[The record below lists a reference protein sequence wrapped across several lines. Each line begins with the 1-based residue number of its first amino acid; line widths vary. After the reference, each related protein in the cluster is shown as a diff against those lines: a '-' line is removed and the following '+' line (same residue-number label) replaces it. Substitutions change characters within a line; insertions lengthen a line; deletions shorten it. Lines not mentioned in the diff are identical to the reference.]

1 MIAISYRRQDSNPV
15 AGRLYDRLQAEF
27 GKGNVFMDFDS
38 IPYGVDFREHIKQTL
53 QRAKVVVAII
63 GSDWSGGREPTV
75 RRIDDPADFVRLE
88 IASALEN
95 GIPII
100 PVLVNNTPMPEA
112 KSLPA
117 ELEGLAF
124 RNGLALD
131 TGIDFHHHAD
141 RLIAGIHKV
150 IDPPASPSTSATPIK
165 AGEPRRKTFA
175 IATGLG
181 SLTLLAG
188 IALWYFLIHVPG
200 QTVSQRETPES
211 KRKSETGSL
220 SAANPEPASNRTSP
234 SSRSTEV
241 ASSLA
246 SPPSAATAPP
256 STTAAIV
263 TSPEA
268 SPPSAAMP
276 PPAAIP
282 ATTKSAAIPPP
293 RATAPSAAVP
303 SKANE
308 NESGR
313 ESTYFGKVGTS
324 DAIFRLRFEA
334 GDRVAGTYSQG
345 GSTYRLEGR
354 HPKGKLLLDEYTGER
369 ITAHIELA
377 SADPANARWEGTMRN
392 TPPDNRVFPVSFG
405 ESPSTAAPSA
415 NSPEMARSAPGGI
428 ESPGEYTYS
437 GKIGGSDASFRLRF
451 EAGDRVTGTY
461 SQKGSTYRLEGRNPK
476 GKLVLSEYTGDRVT
490 AHIELSLVDSA
501 NVIRWEGTMRN
512 TPPDNRVFPVSF
524 SRPRK

>member
-15 AGRLYDRLQAEF
+15 AGRLYDRLQDEF

-63 GSDWSGGREPTV
+63 GSDWSGGREATE

-100 PVLVNNTPMPEA
+100 PVLVNNTPMPDA

-150 IDPPASPSTSATPIK
+150 IDPPDSPSTSATPLE
-165 AGEPRRKTFA
+165 AGNPRRKRFA
-175 IATGLG
+175 ITTVLG

-188 IALWYFLIHVPG
+188 IALWYFLIHLPG
-200 QTVSQRETPES
+200 QTVSQRETPEA

-220 SAANPEPASNRTSP
+220 PAANPEPASHRTPTASNQTAVSSP
-234 SSRSTEV
+234 SSVASPAASRSTEV

-246 SPPSAATAPP
+246 SPPSAAA
-256 STTAAIV
+256 
-263 TSPEA
+263 
-268 SPPSAAMP
+268 P
-276 PPAAIP
+276 PPAAIST
-282 ATTKSAAIPPP
+282 TTKSTAISPP
-293 RATAPSAAVP
+293 RAAAPSAAVP
-303 SKANE
+303 STANANE
-308 NESGR
+308 SVR

-354 HPKGKLLLDEYTGER
+354 HPKGKLFLDEYTGER
-369 ITAHIELA
+369 ITAHLELA
-377 SADPANARWEGTMRN
+377 STDLANTRWEGTMRN

-405 ESPSTAAPSA
+405 ESPATAAPTV
-415 NSPEMARSAPGGI
+415 NSPEIARSAPGAT

-461 SQKGSTYRLEGRNPK
+461 SQGGSTYRIEGRNPK
-476 GKLVLSEYTGDRVT
+476 GKLVLNEYTGDRVT